1 MLTFLEQVADYV
13 GKTDNKKLRALC
25 IVTPNQRAGLFL
37 KKYLS
42 KVINNAAWAPD
53 IMSMDDLVARMTKLK
68 IPESVSLLLEF
79 YQTYKKIEKDKA
91 DELEEFLKW
100 APVVLRD
107 FNDIDAHVEN
117 AEKLFNNILDIKR
130 IETWNPEHKE
140 PTEFQLKY
148 LQFFKKLN
156 TYHQKFKENLLE
168 KKLAYHGL
176 AYRIAAHDAH
186 RIELPWEKIIF
197 AGFNALSD
205 SEEKLTSTLKKRGIA
220 EQLWDADSYY
230 INNPKNKNHEAGL
243 FLRKQLKKEKRDNS
257 LFLENNFS
265 IQPKNIRI
273 FGIAK
278 SVNQVKL
285 CANILKNLPIEQTS
299 SSKTTVVLANENLLM
314 PMINSI
320 PKEIEK
326 VNITMGYPLRK
337 TSLYGLIVSVF
348 QMHITTQRMKTA
360 KPGSEPAFYY
370 KDLLRFFGHPAIQ
383 LIWISKGYN
392 TLQYNNWIETINK
405 SKNPFLRVFR
415 EDEQQQNQNNGIQG
429 LYGFLFRNFATHPAG
444 LLDALENLIFLLHHG
459 FKDHSASKGISIEKS
474 PWFTDF
480 ESLYDLKIVIR
491 KLKNYLQENQIGWDL
506 YNLFMFFQSMSRES
520 RISMIGEPL
529 QGLQIM
535 GMLETRNLDFE
546 NVIIL
551 SANEDIL
558 PASKPGNSFIPFDIK
573 INYNIPVTKDKDAV
587 YAYHFYR
594 LLQRAKNIYIIYNT
608 QTQDIGSSEKS
619 RFITQ
624 LEMELPS
631 YNPAITISNQI
642 ISLPSA
648 TNQSQTDII
657 IRKTPEILK
666 ILEQINEKG
675 FSPTTLNHY
684 IKCPLFFYF
693 RHIAGIS
700 ETDTLEETIEA
711 NTLGS
716 IVHEVLQDLYEE
728 YFGGKK
734 ILESEKLDQMLKKV
748 PKLTQKKFEKLY
760 PGGDISRGKNL
771 LMFKVSVR
779 YVENFL
785 KFEKKFVEQ
794 EKRNN
799 NYITYL
805 NSEKTFTAYLNIPHG
820 EKQKKVKITGTADR
834 IDQSGKKTRIIDYKT
849 GKVDPASELKLTD
862 WADLITQM
870 KLGKTFQL
878 LMYANLF
885 QKSKQSVNPVI
896 PGIFSLRSIGKG
908 LLSPSIIIDK
918 QKKDIDEQTLE
929 RFEKELK
936 TLINKIFDKEIPF
949 TKTPDTK
956 NCKLCD
962 FRITCNRQ

>member
-1 MLTFLEQVADYV
+1 MLTFLEQVAAYV
-13 GKTDNKKLRALC
+13 GKKDNKKLHEIC
-25 IVTPNQRAGLFL
+25 IITPNQRAGLFL
-37 KKYLS
+37 KKHLA
-42 KVINNAAWAPD
+42 KTIQNASWAPD
-53 IMSMDDLVARMTKLK
+53 IMSMDEFIAQVNKLK
-68 IPESVSLLLEF
+68 IPESTSLLLEF
-79 YQTYKKIEKDKA
+79 YQTYKAIEKEKA

-100 APVVLRD
+100 APVVLKD
-107 FNDIDAHVEN
+107 FNDIDGHVEN

-156 TYHQKFKENLLE
+156 IYHQKFRENLLE
-168 KKLAYHGL
+168 QKLAYHGL
-176 AYRIAAHDAH
+176 AYRIAAQDAQTVA
-186 RIELPWEKIIF
+186 IPWKKVIF

-205 SEEKLTSTLKKRGIA
+205 SEEKLISSLKKRGIA
-220 EQLWDADSYY
+220 EQLWDADIYY
-230 INNPKNKNHEAGL
+230 INNPKNQNHEAGL
-243 FLRKQLKKEKRDNS
+243 SLRKHLKKQKNNNI

-265 IQPKNIRI
+265 IQPKNISI
-273 FGIAK
+273 YGVAK

-285 CANILKNLPIEQTS
+285 CANILKGLSAGQTNNP
-299 SSKTTVVLANENLLM
+299 KTAIVLANENLLM
-314 PMINSI
+314 PMINSL

-337 TSLYGLIVSVF
+337 TSLYGLIVTVF
-348 QMHITTQRMKTA
+348 QMHITTQRMGTA

-370 KDLLRFFGHPAIQ
+370 KDLLRFFGHPAIH
-383 LIWISKGYN
+383 LIWKSKGYN

-405 SKNPFLRVFR
+405 SKNPFLRVFC
-415 EDEQQQNQNNGIQG
+415 EEEQQHNHNNGISN

-444 LLDALENLIFLLHHG
+444 ILDAIGQLTLLLHHS
-459 FKDHSASKGISIEKS
+459 FKDHSSQTGISIEKS

-480 ESLYDLKIVIR
+480 ESIYDLKIMIR
-491 KLKNYLQENQIGWDL
+491 KLKKYFQENQLGWEL
-506 YNLFMFFQSMSRES
+506 RNFFMFFQSMSRES
-520 RISMIGEPL
+520 RISMLGQPL

-546 NVIIL
+546 NVIVL

-558 PASKPGNSFIPFDIK
+558 PASKPGNSFIPFDVK
-573 INYNIPVTKDKDAV
+573 TNYNIPVTKEKDAV

-594 LLQRAKNIYIIYNT
+594 LLQRAKNIHIIYNT
-608 QTQDIGSSEKS
+608 QTQDMGSSEKS

-624 LEMELPS
+624 LQMELPA
-631 YNPAITISNQI
+631 YNPAIKIDSQI

-648 TNQSQTDII
+648 TNQTKSDISI
-657 IRKTPEILK
+657 EKTPEILQ
-666 ILEQINEKG
+666 ILEHVNEKG
-675 FSPTTLNHY
+675 FSPSTLNHY
-684 IKCPLFFYF
+684 IKCSLFFYF

-700 ETDTLEETIEA
+700 EVDTLEETIEA

-728 YFGGKK
+728 YFGGEK
-734 ILESEKLDQMLKKV
+734 ILDTDKLDQMRKKL
-748 PKLTQKKFEKLY
+748 PEITQGKFEKLY
-760 PGGDISRGKNL
+760 PGGDITTGKNL
-771 LMFKVSVR
+771 LMYKVALR

-794 EKRNN
+794 EQKKNN
-799 NYITYL
+799 LITYL
-805 NSEKTFTAYLNIPHG
+805 SAEEELTAYINIPLG
-820 EKQKKVKITGTADR
+820 EKGKKIKIRGIADR
-834 IDQSGKKTRIIDYKT
+834 IDQLGPNTRIIDYKT

-862 WADLITQM
+862 WGKLTNEM

-878 LMYANLF
+878 LMYAYLY
-885 QKSKQSVNPVI
+885 KKTTQSTNPVL

-918 QKKDIDEQTLE
+918 QKNDIDEDTLE
-929 RFEKELK
+929 KFEAELK
-936 TLINKIFDKEIPF
+936 TLISEIFDAETPF
-949 TKTPDTK
+949 TKTPDTE
-956 NCKLCD
+956 NCRLCD